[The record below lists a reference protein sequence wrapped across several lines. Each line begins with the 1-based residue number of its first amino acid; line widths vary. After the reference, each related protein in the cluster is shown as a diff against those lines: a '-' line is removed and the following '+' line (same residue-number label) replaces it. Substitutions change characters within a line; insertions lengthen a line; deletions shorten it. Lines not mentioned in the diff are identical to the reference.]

1 MFFTLCRDLHDL
13 FQKDDLELSFSPND
27 AEGNL
32 SRREPAACKYRG
44 YDPVADDYEM
54 ITMPAEPGNC
64 DAEKKMIQR
73 QIASLS
79 SRIARGGAPEV
90 LDHYQKVKEDLEL
103 QLAKPGILRY
113 KTMDV
118 PDVDLRSTL
127 STISTCDTFPDE
139 PTCIPLDLE
148 PAGVQPSS
156 KCQLLAAWDL
166 GHAKSVDRRQPLWWR
181 ALTNDTP
188 VESKPR
194 GVQAVKRIPEVTS
207 LDSFQAELPTRNPET
222 PNPQIELMVAAIVV
236 ERLMEKFGT
245 DYLVTVGRSHRLGQV
260 ASGICLNFVAM
271 FFTLCQELH
280 ELFQED
286 DLELSF
292 SDHGAE
298 DDFSHRRHLAAC
310 KNSDYD
316 PDADD
321 YEMISM
327 PAEPE
332 DGDAEK
338 KTIQRQI
345 ASLSSRIAAGG
356 APEVLDHY
364 HKVKEGLAK
373 ELAMRGILRHKTMDV
388 PDVDLLSTLSTISTC
403 DTYPDE
409 HTFIPLELERAK
421 FNVPA
426 SGIVGPRARRLSGKE
441 ASTVVE
447 GSGQ

>member
-194 GVQAVKRIPEVTS
+194 GIGWYR
-207 LDSFQAELPTRNPET
+207 
-222 PNPQIELMVAAIVV
+222 
-236 ERLMEKFGT
+236 
-245 DYLVTVGRSHRLGQV
+245 
-260 ASGICLNFVAM
+260 
-271 FFTLCQELH
+271 FF
-280 ELFQED
+280 
-286 DLELSF
+286 
-292 SDHGAE
+292 
-298 DDFSHRRHLAAC
+298 
-310 KNSDYD
+310 
-316 PDADD
+316 
-321 YEMISM
+321 
-327 PAEPE
+327 
-332 DGDAEK
+332 
-338 KTIQRQI
+338 
-345 ASLSSRIAAGG
+345 
-356 APEVLDHY
+356 
-364 HKVKEGLAK
+364 
-373 ELAMRGILRHKTMDV
+373 
-388 PDVDLLSTLSTISTC
+388 
-403 DTYPDE
+403 
-409 HTFIPLELERAK
+409 
-421 FNVPA
+421 
-426 SGIVGPRARRLSGKE
+426 
-441 ASTVVE
+441 
-447 GSGQ
+447 